1 MRIGIDFDNTLACY
15 DPVFTKLAQERGFIG
30 SNERLSKQD
39 LRQLIRLKKNG
50 EQLWQ
55 QLQGKVYGLH
65 MQGAEQFIGE
75 DQFLRRCAATPDID
89 LFIVSHKTE
98 FGHFDETR
106 TKLRDAAYRW
116 MCNQGFFDP
125 MRYTIPKSHLFFE
138 STQQEKLARIAEL
151 QCDIFIDDLIELF
164 YSPLFPQ
171 NTKRILFSNT
181 GNGQSIDQVD
191 AICASWQEIEVCV
204 FGN

>member
-15 DPVFTKLAQERGFIG
+15 EPIFTKLAQERGFIG
-30 SNERLSKQD
+30 SNERASKQG
-39 LRQLIRLKKNG
+39 LRQLIRRKENG
-50 EQLWQ
+50 EQFWQ
-55 QLQGKVYGLH
+55 QIQGKVYGLY
-65 MQGAEQFIGE
+65 MQDAEQFIGE
-75 DQFLRRCAATPDID
+75 DRFLRRCAATPGLEI
-89 LFIVSHKTE
+89 FIVSHKTK

-106 TKLRDAAYRW
+106 TNLRDAAYLW

-125 MRYTIPKSHLFFE
+125 MGYAIPQSHLFFE
-138 STQQEKLARIAEL
+138 STQQEKLARIADL
-151 QCDIFIDDLIELF
+151 NCDIFIDDLIELF
-164 YSPLFPQ
+164 CSPSFPQ

-181 GNGQSIDQVD
+181 GNGQSIAQVD